1 MTAAPRRTLPT
12 PLLVAASAALVGAA
26 LVGGGMRSSDPV
38 PDPSPAADRASIPLV
53 THVAP
58 SGGVDGARVAALE
71 ARLAALEATG
81 PTAAPA
87 GGPIGPAAAPRPSF
101 DPDTWAVDI
110 AGALEDVVE
119 ADTPDPLGDA
129 MLTQRLDN
137 LRQST
142 DLSGIEVPE
151 LSCGATLCTL
161 EVSAADP
168 AARDRFVGAFTQLIE
183 PGSEGFAY
191 IEDDADL
198 HLSVYLSR
206 GGAPLPLGGGAG

>member
-1 MTAAPRRTLPT
+1 MTTAPRRKLTQ
-12 PLLVAASAALVGAA
+12 PLLVAASAALVGAV
-26 LVGGGMRSSDPV
+26 LVGGGMRSSDSV
-38 PDPSPAADRASIPLV
+38 PAPAPSAARPPIPLGD
-53 THVAP
+53 TTAP
-58 SGGVDGARVAALE
+58 TGGVDGARVAALE
-71 ARLAALEATG
+71 ARLAALEAGGAAT
-81 PTAAPA
+81 APA
-87 GGPIGPAAAPRPSF
+87 GGQPSPAAAPGPSF

-129 MLTQRLDN
+129 MLAQRLSN

-206 GGAPLPLGGGAG
+206 GGAPLPLSGGAG

>member
-1 MTAAPRRTLPT
+1 MTPSPRRKLTL

-26 LVGGGMRSSDPV
+26 LVGGGMRSSDEVHAPA
-38 PDPSPAADRASIPLV
+38 PAAGRATIPLV
-53 THVAP
+53 GIAAP
-58 SGGVDGARVAALE
+58 AGGVDGARVSALE
-71 ARLAALEATG
+71 ARLAALEAGG
-81 PTAAPA
+81 PAAAPA
-87 GGPIGPAAAPRPSF
+87 GGQPSPAGAPGSSF

-110 AGALEDVVE
+110 AGTLEDVVE

-129 MLTQRLDN
+129 MLAQRLDN
-137 LRQST
+137 LRQSA

-206 GGAPLPLGGGAG
+206 GGAPLPLSGGAG

>member
-1 MTAAPRRTLPT
+1 MTPSPRRKLTL

-26 LVGGGMRSSDPV
+26 LVGGGMRSSDEVHAPAPV
-38 PDPSPAADRASIPLV
+38 ADRATIPLV
-53 THVAP
+53 GIAAP
-58 SGGVDGARVAALE
+58 TGGVDGARVAALE
-71 ARLAALEATG
+71 ARLAALEASG
-81 PTAAPA
+81 PAVAPA
-87 GGPIGPAAAPRPSF
+87 GGQPSPAGAPGSSF

-110 AGALEDVVE
+110 AGTLEDVVE

-129 MLTQRLDN
+129 MLAQRLDN
-137 LRQST
+137 LRQSA

-206 GGAPLPLGGGAG
+206 GGAPLPLSGGAG

>member
-1 MTAAPRRTLPT
+1 MTLSPRRTPSL
-12 PLLVAASAALVGAA
+12 PLLVAASAALVGAV

-38 PDPSPAADRASIPLV
+38 DTPLRATVTSTIPLAAGP
-53 THVAP
+53 AP
-58 SGGVDGARVAALE
+58 TGGVDGARVVALE
-71 ARLAALEATG
+71 ARLAALEASGAGT
-81 PTAAPA
+81 TPA
-87 GGPIGPAAAPRPSF
+87 GGPAGPAAAPLPSF

-110 AGALEDVVE
+110 AGTLEDVVE
-119 ADTPDPLGDA
+119 ADTPDPVGDA
-129 MLTQRLDN
+129 MLAQRLSA
-137 LRQST
+137 LRQSV
-142 DLSGIEVPE
+142 DLSGVEVPA

-206 GGAPLPLGGGAG
+206 GGAPLPLTGGAG

>member
-26 LVGGGMRSSDPV
+26 LVGGGMRSSNAVPAPNPV
-38 PDPSPAADRASIPLV
+38 AGRSSIPLV
-53 THVAP
+53 GTPAP
-58 SGGVDGARVAALE
+58 TGGVDGARVAALE
-71 ARLAALEATG
+71 ARLAALEAG
-81 PTAAPA
+81 GAGADPA
-87 GGPIGPAAAPRPSF
+87 GGPASPAAAPLPSF

-110 AGALEDVVE
+110 AGTLEEVVE

-129 MLTQRLDN
+129 MLAQRLEN

-142 DLSGIEVPE
+142 DLSGVEVPA

-206 GGAPLPLGGGAG
+206 GGAPLPLTGGAG